1 VDHTTATRA
10 AKQRVFEVKQAPEF
24 RDAAQAVF
32 QKLGSRKVQAT
43 RARKSKPKNNAQLS
57 LFGD

>member
-10 AKQRVFEVKQAPEF
+10 AKQRVFEVKQGPEF
-24 RDAAQAVF
+24 RDAAHAIF

-43 RARKSKPKNNAQLS
+43 RVRRSKPKNNDQLS

>member
-10 AKQRVFEVKQAPEF
+10 AKQRIFDVKQGPDF
-24 RDAAQAVF
+24 RDAAHAVF
-32 QKLGSRKVQAT
+32 QKLGSRKAQAT
-43 RARKSKPKNNAQLS
+43 RARKPKPKNNAQLS